1 MSHLATN
8 WAVLQRGISPVA
20 KLILWHLADCHH
32 PKHGCF
38 PHIETLVTNCEV
50 SRATVLRVLHELEAR
65 GMVLRIKRV
74 HEHTKKQLTNK
85 YILGFESDFAN
96 HAAGTVLQVY
106 TDEDE
111 DEGRVSD
118 CDPAQTSGE
127 SRVQILDPA
136 PDAAEGSPAAN
147 TDDSANS
154 GSAYV
159 RDLDTAQSEKSRVS
173 DCDPASES
181 RVSNKGQAGCQNQG
195 EPGVTA
201 ETPNR
206 SVTGNRT
213 SKGTGKRADGR
224 DRESLFAEIWKVFP
238 RNPTSSNHAASETFK
253 ALDDAEA
260 LAAVKGAGRFA
271 AWWKLQEVD
280 KPLETRLRFVKH
292 LSRWLYERGWIEAL
306 KLPLPT
312 EREVAAAEAMAGKI
326 TVNKWRQP
334 ELFAACERVLGRSVP
349 VGAKGAWTFDEAL
362 VEEAKKRLGS
372 GSGPP

>member
-38 PHIETLVTNCEV
+38 PHIDTLVTNCEV
-50 SRATVLRVLHELEAR
+50 SRATVLRVLNQLEAR
-65 GMVLRIKRV
+65 GMIVRIKRV

-85 YILGFESDFAN
+85 YILAFEAYFASY
-96 HAAGTVLQVY
+96 AAGTVLQVY

-118 CDPAQTSGE
+118 CDPAHGSEE
-127 SRVQILDPA
+127 SRVQIPDTA
-136 PDAAEGSPAAN
+136 PDAADGSTAAN
-147 TDDSANS
+147 KEDSANS
-154 GSAYV
+154 GSVRV
-159 RDLDTAQSEKSRVS
+159 RDLDTAQSGKSRVS
-173 DCDPASES
+173 DCDSAPAS
-181 RVSNKGQAGCQNQG
+181 RVSNEGQAGCQNTG

-213 SKGTGKRADGR
+213 SKGTGKRAEGR

-238 RNPTSSNHAASETFK
+238 RNPTSSNRAASETFK

-260 LAAVKGAGRFA
+260 VAAVKGAERFA
-271 AWWKLQEVD
+271 AWWKLQEID

-306 KLPLPT
+306 KLPQPK
-312 EREVAAAEAMAGKI
+312 EREVAAAEAMIGKV

-334 ELFAACERVLGRSVP
+334 ELFAACESVLGRSVP
-349 VGAKGAWTFDEAL
+349 VGTKGGWTFDEAV